1 MLAVSALFLPINH
14 FQFMLTNIGSRTMMV
29 YSSRNIGNHIQ
40 LRGADVIFSPNNLS
54 GATKRVYD
62 YLYDEIVSGR
72 LVPGSALSEQEI
84 SARLQ
89 TSRSPV
95 REAMMVLESK
105 GMVRRY
111 PGRGCFV
118 AEITVQDLKE
128 IFGLRAL
135 LEVEA
140 LRLSYQLLDRH
151 KLEQLYEDLQ
161 RLTPEAPT
169 DAYFETDRR
178 LHELLIN
185 SCGNM
190 RLILILRTLNG
201 QIEQLRRISA
211 RQPQRLS
218 ASRQEHLD
226 IIRALLD
233 GDLEQSCQHLR
244 NHISNIQASTL
255 SVCIQAGIRDRTD

>member
-1 MLAVSALFLPINH
+1 
-14 FQFMLTNIGSRTMMV
+14 
-29 YSSRNIGNHIQ
+29 
-40 LRGADVIFSPNNLS
+40 
-54 GATKRVYD
+54 
-62 YLYDEIVSGR
+62 
-72 LVPGSALSEQEI
+72 
-84 SARLQ
+84 
-89 TSRSPV
+89 
-95 REAMMVLESK
+95 MVLEGK

-118 AEITVQDLKE
+118 TEITVQDVKE
-128 IFGLRAL
+128 IFSLRAL

-140 LRLSYQLLDRH
+140 LRLSYPLLDRQ
-151 KLEQLYEDLQ
+151 KLELLYQDLL
-161 RLTPEAPT
+161 RLTPDDPA

-218 ASRQEHLD
+218 ASRLEHLE
-226 IIRALLD
+226 ILQSLKD
-233 GDLEQSCQHLR
+233 GDLERSCQQLR
-244 NHISNIQASTL
+244 SHISNIQASTL
-255 SVCIQAGIRDRTD
+255 SVCIQMGVRDRTE